1 MLIQAVG
8 AGQLWQTRARGWEWD
23 RTGVTEDQGLGQ
35 QGSNLAGRFKALVSG
50 SQGRFCRVRKL
61 KVRPWG

>member
-23 RTGVTEDQGLGQ
+23 WTGVTEDQGLGQ
-35 QGSNLAGRFKALVSG
+35 QGSNLAGRFKAQVSG
-50 SQGRFCRVRKL
+50 SQGRFCRVRS
-61 KVRPWG
+61 

>member
-23 RTGVTEDQGLGQ
+23 WTGVTEDQGLGR
-35 QGSNLAGRFKALVSG
+35 QGSNLAGRFKKPRSVEVKVG
-50 SQGRFCRVRKL
+50 SAG
-61 KVRPWG
+61 